1 MSKEKFNDTKEKER
15 SFECD
20 GCGALFASFESLR
33 QHEVD
38 CKDDEGG
45 GPL

>member
-1 MSKEKFNDTKEKER
+1 MSEEKSNDIKEKER

-20 GCGALFASFESLR
+20 GCGASFESFERLR

-38 CKDDEGG
+38 CKDHDGVE
-45 GPL
+45 PL